1 MESGGKQINSAAER
15 QLLDEKCRI
24 CQAFV
29 QKVRFCAAKAGKSK
43 KLRETDSLQQEQ
55 ESLQG
60 VFLTERDRQFAARNR
75 SRFRVSS

>member
-43 KLRETDSLQQEQ
+43 K
-55 ESLQG
+55 
-60 VFLTERDRQFAARNR
+60 TERDRQFAARTGVASGCLLN
-75 SRFRVSS
+75 